1 MGGSLSWMLRLI
13 IKLKYFKSRS
23 IEYNGPLIYDKN
35 DSEDGGGGWAVF
47 PISGA
52 PLDGISIGWHLHW
65 MASLGKINVVTA
77 SQQAVDFVRFD
88 VGILVMFLRH
98 GPYLLKI
105 HSEIFT
111 GEMIFYLRFPLK

>member
-1 MGGSLSWMLRLI
+1 MGDGQSFLSVVLCWMA
-13 IKLKYFKSRS
+13 S
-23 IEYNGPLIYDKN
+23 
-35 DSEDGGGGWAVF
+35 
-47 PISGA
+47 
-52 PLDGISIGWHLHW
+52 PLDGISVGWHLHW

-77 SQQAVDFVRFD
+77 SQQAVEFVRFD

-98 GPYLLKI
+98 GPYLFNI